1 MNLMMEGTISRSD
14 GWLAS
19 WIGDELMMMSADS
32 SAYLSLS
39 GSGGRI
45 WDLLE
50 EPRTLTGLCEALV
63 AEYDVD
69 PAKAREEV
77 LAFLERLREQ
87 NAIQFH
93 PPALA

>member
-1 MNLMMEGTISRSD
+1 MDLITEGTISRSD

-45 WDLLE
+45 WELLE
-50 EPRTLTGLCEALV
+50 EPRTVDGLCQALA
-63 AEYDVD
+63 AEYKGE
-69 PAKAREEV
+69 PAQVRDEV
-77 LAFLERLREQ
+77 LAFLERLQEQ
-87 NAIQFH
+87 HAIEFH
-93 PPALA
+93 PAALA

>member
-1 MNLMMEGTISRSD
+1 MDVMTEGTISRSD

-45 WDLLE
+45 WQLLA
-50 EPRTLTGLCEALV
+50 EPRTVDGLCEAL
-63 AEYDVD
+63 AADYDVQ
-69 PAKAREEV
+69 PVEVRGEV
-77 LAFLERLREQ
+77 LGFLERLQEQ
-87 NAIQFH
+87 HAIEFH
-93 PPALA
+93 PAALA